1 MSHIFN
7 PNSNSRSLP
16 TGSKPALRRLS
27 EHLSG
32 VKPRR
37 LPRNHFVQLQVDT
50 RPRLTR
56 AVLVRGLFLAAVPA
70 RCIPASTYLKDL
82 YNWWRYGSSE
92 NDSQQISAHATLDSL
107 ARQIRQ
113 TSRLASA

>member
-7 PNSNSRSLP
+7 PNSDSRSLP
-16 TGSKPALRRLS
+16 TEPKPVLRRLS
-27 EHLSG
+27 EHLSR
-32 VKPRR
+32 VKPR
-37 LPRNHFVQLQVDT
+37 LPRNHFSQLQEDT
-50 RPRLTR
+50 PPRLTL
-56 AVLVRGLFLAAVPA
+56 AVLACGLFLAVVPA
-70 RCIPASTYLKDL
+70 QWISASTYLKVL

-113 TSRLASA
+113 TSR

>member
-7 PNSNSRSLP
+7 PNSDSRSLP
-16 TGSKPALRRLS
+16 TEPNPVLRRPS
-27 EHLSG
+27 EHLSR

-37 LPRNHFVQLQVDT
+37 LPRNHFVQLQQEDT
-50 RPRLTR
+50 PPRLTL
-56 AVLVRGLFLAAVPA
+56 AVLACGLFLAVVPA
-70 RCIPASTYLKDL
+70 QWISASTYLKDL

-113 TSRLASA
+113 TSR

>member
-7 PNSNSRSLP
+7 PNSDSRSLP
-16 TGSKPALRRLS
+16 TGLKPVLQRLS
-27 EHLSG
+27 EHLSR

-37 LPRNHFVQLQVDT
+37 LPRNHFVQLQEDT
-50 RPRLTR
+50 PPHLTL
-56 AVLVRGLFLAAVPA
+56 AVLVCGLFLAVVPA
-70 RCIPASTYLKDL
+70 QWIPASTYLKDL

-113 TSRLASA
+113 TSR